1 MENINTTATPLTKAS
16 GLPEKQKKAATIL
29 GIIILV
35 GTVLATLI
43 DSICNIIFYTEMYGD
58 SVHTI
63 TSVSPVLM
71 GNLISIIP
79 NIIFSVYLLAFY
91 KKNPAHAT
99 IKVYIFSLM
108 AYDVLGIFSCIMSL
122 VSTFDNYYYGSPPES
137 LIITPLVN
145 LIDYILALAFTIIFC
160 VVIFGKFKNY
170 KLARII
176 QIASLVTYIVH
187 RVVFYS
193 LGTTIYTEA
202 VWIIC
207 CAFASMVLAAK
218 IAFWFICIDKAT
230 PYHIP
235 EKKKPVS
242 YPAYNLPT
250 QQIVIQPVVQPMP
263 QQPVAPPVYQPPVQ
277 PVAPPIYQP
286 PVQPTAAPATDDDV
300 EAKLLKIN
308 HLLETG
314 LITQDEFDK
323 KKAEI
328 LNRI

>member
-1 MENINTTATPLTKAS
+1 MENINTTATPLPKAS

-29 GIIILV
+29 GIIILA
-35 GTVLATLI
+35 GTVLARLI
-43 DSICNIIFYTEMYGD
+43 DIIYNVTYSIDMYDDFFYALAINSGYIIG
-58 SVHTI
+58 S
-63 TSVSPVLM
+63 
-71 GNLISIIP
+71 LIGIIP
-79 NIIFSVYLLAFY
+79 NILFSVYLLAFY
-91 KKNPAHAT
+91 KKNPAHAI
-99 IKVYIFSLM
+99 IKVYIFSLI
-108 AYDVLGIFSCIMSL
+108 ANNVLSIFSCIMSL
-122 VSTFDNYYYGSPPES
+122 VSTLDKYYYSSPPES

-145 LIDYILALAFTIIFC
+145 LINNILALAFSIIFC
-160 VVIFGKFKNY
+160 VVIFSKFKNY

-202 VWIIC
+202 VWILC
-207 CAFASMVLAAK
+207 CAFASIVLAAK

-314 LITQDEFDK
+314 LITQDEYDK